1 MGVRQNANVTRPALS
16 VRGLD
21 RLVLAVGDDEF
32 GPVLFDTVSRYL
44 QADMY
49 ASFGFCDTHSLRL
62 IFAGGSSSVPEG
74 FPVDASRQY
83 AGGFWKRDPLLRH
96 LLSDAAAPCAIRTQ
110 SSERIPNG
118 DYRAYCYDV
127 PGVLDRMSIF
137 RRHGDAA
144 VLVNFYR
151 YRDSGRFSARDVG
164 RVSGLSDF
172 ISALIL
178 KHLALTNTLATTG
191 LIAPAAMLASR
202 LLAHG
207 VTLSEREQA
216 VCAAMLAGAS
226 LKEVSRNLGIRLSTA
241 ITYKKRAYD
250 KLGISSRFELQ
261 ALFRADGGV
270 LH

>member
-1 MGVRQNANVTRPALS
+1 MGVRQNVNGTRPALS

-32 GPVLFDTVSRYL
+32 GPLLFDTVSRYL
-44 QADMY
+44 HADMY

-62 IFAGGSSSVPEG
+62 IFAGGSSSVPKG

-96 LLSDAAAPCAIRTQ
+96 LLSDVAAPCAIRTQ
-110 SSERIPNG
+110 SSERIPDG
-118 DYRAYCYDV
+118 DYREFCYDE

-137 RRHGDAA
+137 RRHGNTA
-144 VLVNFYR
+144 VLANFYR
-151 YRDSGRFSARDVG
+151 YRDSGRFSARDIS
-164 RVSGLSDF
+164 RVSGLSDLL
-172 ISALIL
+172 SALIL
-178 KHLALTNTLATTG
+178 KHLAVTNALAIRG
-191 LIAPAAMLASR
+191 LSAPAVLASR

-207 VTLSEREQA
+207 VTLSERELA
-216 VCAAMLAGAS
+216 VCAAMAAGAS

-250 KLGISSRFELQ
+250 KLGVSSRIELQ